1 MCQRRHVLYMHILKY
16 SRIFTSVYPA
26 VYTVGV
32 ISDYAT
38 GGIFYSITKLELTN
52 LFDNCTLSH
61 TNISLVA
68 ASAINE
74 RKIFLCEA
82 VRYGDIAAVRSTLFL
97 HPHLINCFE
106 KVFPFFIL
114 SCLSQNNCTYRLQ
127 FTYFVAFIPIA
138 YQIIKII

>member
-1 MCQRRHVLYMHILKY
+1 MHFYFSL
-16 SRIFTSVYPA
+16 
-26 VYTVGV
+26 GV

-38 GGIFYSITKLELTN
+38 RGIFYSITKLKLTN
-52 LFDNCTLSH
+52 PLDNYTLLH
-61 TNISLVA
+61 VNISLVA
-68 ASAINE
+68 ASANNE
-74 RKIFLCEA
+74 RKMLLCA
-82 VRYGDIAAVRSTLFL
+82 AARNGDIAAVRSTLFL

-138 YQIIKII
+138 YQIIIIT

>member
-1 MCQRRHVLYMHILKY
+1 MGSCRLSIVFFGSLVILMHFYL
-16 SRIFTSVYPA
+16 SL
-26 VYTVGV
+26 GV

-38 GGIFYSITKLELTN
+38 GGFFYSMELTN
-52 LFDNCTLSH
+52 PLDNCAILH
-61 TNISLVA
+61 VNISLVA
-68 ASAINE
+68 ASDNNE
-74 RKIFLCEA
+74 RKMLLYA
-82 VRYGDIAAVRSTLFL
+82 VARNGDIAAVRSTLFL

-138 YQIIKII
+138 YQIIIIIIIIII

>member
-1 MCQRRHVLYMHILKY
+1 MHFYFSL
-16 SRIFTSVYPA
+16 
-26 VYTVGV
+26 GV

-38 GGIFYSITKLELTN
+38 GGIFLLNNKVGVNESNY
-52 LFDNCTLSH
+52 TLLH
-61 TNISLVA
+61 VNISLVA
-68 ASAINE
+68 ASANNE
-74 RKIFLCEA
+74 RKMLLCA
-82 VRYGDIAAVRSTLFL
+82 AARNGDIAAVRSTLFL

-138 YQIIKII
+138 YQIIIIT